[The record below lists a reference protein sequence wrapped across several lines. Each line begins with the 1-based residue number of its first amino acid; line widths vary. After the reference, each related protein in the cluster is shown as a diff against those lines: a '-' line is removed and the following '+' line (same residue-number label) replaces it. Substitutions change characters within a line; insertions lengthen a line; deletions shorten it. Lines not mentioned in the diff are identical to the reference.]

1 LKLLDKEGVR
11 IALDDFGT
19 GYASLR
25 HLKQFPVHVMKI
37 DQGFV
42 KAMGA
47 NAEDE
52 AIISAVLNL
61 GKSLNID
68 VVAEGIETTGQE
80 TRLRELGCEFGQ
92 GFLYSEAVAARFVP
106 GLLDKFAA
114 S

>member
-1 LKLLDKEGVR
+1 
-11 IALDDFGT
+11 LDDFGT

-42 KAMGA
+42 KAMGT
-47 NAEDE
+47 NSEDA

-68 VVAEGIETTGQE
+68 VVAEGIETIEQE
-80 TRLRELGCEFGQ
+80 ARLRELGCEYGQ
-92 GFLYSEAVAARFVP
+92 GFLYSEAVSARLVP
-106 GLLDKFAA
+106 ELLRQFSAL
-114 S
+114 